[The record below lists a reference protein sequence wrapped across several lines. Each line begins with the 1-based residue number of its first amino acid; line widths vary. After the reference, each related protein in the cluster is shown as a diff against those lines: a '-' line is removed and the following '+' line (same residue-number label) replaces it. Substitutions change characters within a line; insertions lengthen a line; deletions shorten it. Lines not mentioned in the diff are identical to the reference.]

1 MRLKEL
7 LSLSNNMVN
16 ILKDAIEDELKHD
29 EEVTSVD
36 VIYREGSFEFYIDY
50 ANEDGRFS
58 EGFEYSEEIM
68 YFYKKQGK
76 QILDL
81 RGDLIITHND
91 AIVKGR
97 IKSAAPASIRNIKYV
112 LLNTKG
118 FIYRIKVTIKVINFI
133 WGPSQALTKSS
144 IEDESI

>member
-1 MRLKEL
+1 
-7 LSLSNNMVN
+7 
-16 ILKDAIEDELKHD
+16 
-29 EEVTSVD
+29 
-36 VIYREGSFEFYIDY
+36 
-50 ANEDGRFS
+50 
-58 EGFEYSEEIM
+58 M